1 MKSAIKCT
9 LCFICR
15 YSGDV
20 QFSIA
25 QLTADILRWAFAAL
39 KNRDLVEGNWPA
51 TLYMQKLHLEPH
63 KCSREEHWCICCCK
77 ESDWRVFLVVVFFN
91 HFPLAHPCKNLSV
104 KIRASCM
111 HKSPVMLCKQN
122 RMVCLSKVQRVEA
135 NLSFDLGGRPFTSLP
150 DICIVPGL
158 HLHFRIWDEL

>member
-77 ESDWRVFLVVVFFN
+77 ESDWRVFLVVVVFCFTTS
-91 HFPLAHPCKNLSV
+91 HLHTLVKSV

-135 NLSFDLGGRPFTSLP
+135 NLSFDLGGCAHSLP
-150 DICIVPGL
+150 CL
-158 HLHFRIWDEL
+158 TFA

>member
-1 MKSAIKCT
+1 MINIDPYVAVKKVT
-9 LCFICR
+9 GGF
-15 YSGDV
+15 
-20 QFSIA
+20 
-25 QLTADILRWAFAAL
+25 
-39 KNRDLVEGNWPA
+39 
-51 TLYMQKLHLEPH
+51 
-63 KCSREEHWCICCCK
+63 
-77 ESDWRVFLVVVFFN
+77 FLLFFY
-91 HFPLAHPCKNLSV
+91 HFPLAHPSKNLSV

-135 NLSFDLGGRPFTSLP
+135 NLSFDLGGCAFTSLP